1 MRRGVTVKVT
11 AITVLKDGHSIAVFA
26 PDNRFLATI
35 ILQMDGDMLKVLV
48 EHEGSVEVEER
59 IPTL

>member
-1 MRRGVTVKVT
+1 MKVIMAT
-11 AITVLKDGHSIAVFA
+11 KEGREIVVGTPDG
-26 PDNRFLATI
+26 RFLATI
-35 ILQMDGDMLKVLV
+35 ILQMDGDMLKVV

>member
-1 MRRGVTVKVT
+1 VKVT
-11 AITVLKDGHSIAVFA
+11 VITVLKDGRSIAVFA

-35 ILQMDGDMLKVLV
+35 ILQMDGDMLKVMV

-59 IPTL
+59 IPAL

>member
-1 MRRGVTVKVT
+1 MKVTVS
-11 AITVLKDGHSIAVFA
+11 TVLKDGHSIAVFA

-35 ILQMDGDMLKVLV
+35 TLQMDGDMLKVMV